1 MAGAWLFAMEAG
13 LLPFAAGGS
22 VLGTAENFLG
32 YLRLGD
38 KFKKLSPIS
47 GYKVGCFKNTL
58 SLKLGN
64 LHSDCS
70 RLIIQEI
77 KRINE
82 HFTKKLR
89 RDADWKSKEIE
100 RLQKESC
107 RLSKLVK
114 QLDKRRKSLEE
125 TGNELDTLLAE

>member
-1 MAGAWLFAMEAG
+1 MAVEA
-13 LLPFAAGGS
+13 LLPFAAGGTF
-22 VLGTAENFLG
+22 LGTAGGFAGNFFG
-32 YLRLGD
+32 YLRSGD
-38 KFKKLSPIS
+38 KLKKLCPIS
-47 GYKVGCFKNTL
+47 DYKVGCFKKTL
-58 SLKLGN
+58 SLKLEN
-64 LHSDCS
+64 LHGDCTK
-70 RLIIQEI
+70 LITEEI

-82 HFTKKLR
+82 HFSKKLG
-89 RDADWKSKEIE
+89 RDVDWKSREIE